1 MKTTCLIA
9 TFAILAGGTI
19 SDSRGEPSIRSSKSK
34 DLAATMASVP
44 ELATFHSLVK
54 ASGLEATLRG
64 KGPYTILAPTD
75 AAFRMMPDETLSRL
89 KDPANRSELSDWVS
103 YHIIPGSY
111 TSSGIDTTEVTTLQG
126 SKLVLHREVGTIW
139 IGRAEVLQPDRQA
152 TNGTIHV
159 INMVLEP
166 DRQE

>member
-1 MKTTCLIA
+1 MKTTCLFA
-9 TFAILAGGTI
+9 TLAILAGGTI
-19 SDSRGEPSIRSSKSK
+19 SDSRGEPTNTRSK
-34 DLAATMASVP
+34 DLSATMAGMP
-44 ELATFHSLVK
+44 ELSTFHGLVK
-54 ASGLEATLRG
+54 AAGLEATLRH

-111 TSSGIDTTEVTTLQG
+111 TSSGIDTTEVSTLQG

-139 IGRAEVLQPDRQA
+139 IDRAEVLKADRQA
-152 TNGTIHV
+152 SNGTIHV